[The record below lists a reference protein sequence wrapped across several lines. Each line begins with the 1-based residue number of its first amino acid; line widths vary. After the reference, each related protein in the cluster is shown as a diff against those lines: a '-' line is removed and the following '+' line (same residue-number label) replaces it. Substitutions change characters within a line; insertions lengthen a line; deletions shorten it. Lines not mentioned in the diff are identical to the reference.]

1 MKVLFT
7 PHVEHY
13 TIGMAQHL
21 SQHVDFW
28 ILSASRLKE
37 RGIYHQLILP
47 NIKGV
52 RGVIRIFAL
61 KTLPRILFDVIHAND
76 SWSGFCSNAHDGL
89 IVTEHTWPDP
99 QVQHVSA
106 MKYYT
111 KENCAL
117 LYLYEIGVPI
127 ITISNFNSNMLK
139 KRFGV
144 KCYKVI
150 YHGLLDCFRTKAPR
164 TLKKG
169 IPTILWIS
177 RLVPLKEPE
186 VLIDALKIL
195 KEKYRL
201 NFKVIICGDGPLK
214 SYMQYMIHKFG
225 LTAKV
230 LFIGRVPFH
239 ELSKLYKLATIL
251 VHTSSYESFGFCV
264 LEAMGTALPVIVP
277 KHGGAFEVAGTAAIG
292 FKPHDPSDLA
302 EKIHTC
308 LQDPSY
314 YYKSSKKSLERS
326 KFFDWSKTAAEYLK
340 VYKKFL

>member
-1 MKVLFT
+1 MNVLFT

-13 TIGMAQHL
+13 TIGMAQYI
-21 SQHVDFW
+21 SRHVNFW
-28 ILSASRLKE
+28 ILSTSRLE
-37 RGIYHQLILP
+37 GEGLYHQLILP
-47 NIKGV
+47 NVKGV
-52 RGVIRIFAL
+52 RGILRIFAL
-61 KTLPRILFDVIHAND
+61 KTLSKTLFDIVHAND
-76 SWSGFCSNAHDGL
+76 SWSGFWSNAYDTL
-89 IVTEHTWPDP
+89 IVTEHGWPDP
-99 QVQHVSA
+99 HLQHESA
-106 MKYYT
+106 KSYYL
-111 KENCAL
+111 KESQAL

-127 ITISNFNSNMLK
+127 ITISNFTANMLK

-186 VLIDALKIL
+186 ILIAALKIL
-195 KEKYRL
+195 KEKYAL
-201 NFKVIICGDGPLK
+201 NFKTIIRGDGPLK
-214 SYMQYMIHKFG
+214 SYMQYVIDKFD
-225 LTAKV
+225 LAARV
-230 LFIGRVPFH
+230 RFIGKISFH
-239 ELSKLYKLATIL
+239 ELPKLYESASIL
-251 VHTSSYESFGFCV
+251 VHTSSYEPFGFCI
-264 LEAMGTALPVIVP
+264 LEAMGMALPVIVP
-277 KHGGAFEVAGTAAIG
+277 KYGGAYEVAGTAAIG

-302 EKIHTC
+302 EKIYTC

-314 YYKSSKKSLERS
+314 YYKSSTKSLERS

>member
-1 MKVLFT
+1 MNVLFI

-21 SQHVDFW
+21 SQHVDFR
-28 ILSASRLKE
+28 ILSASRLNE
-37 RGIYHQLILP
+37 RGMYHQLILP

-61 KTLPRILFDVIHAND
+61 KTLPRILFDVIHTND
-76 SWSGFCSNAHDGL
+76 SWSGFCSSAHDGL

-99 QVQHVSA
+99 YVQHASA
-106 MKYYT
+106 MKYYM
-111 KENCAL
+111 KERCAL

-150 YHGLLDCFRTKAPR
+150 HHGLLDCFRTKAPR

-186 VLIDALKIL
+186 VLIAALKIL
-195 KEKYRL
+195 KEKYAF
-201 NFKVIICGDGPLK
+201 NFKTIICGDGPLK
-214 SYMQYMIHKFG
+214 SYMQYMINKFS
-225 LTAKV
+225 LAARV
-230 LFIGRVPFH
+230 RFIGKVSFYEMP
-239 ELSKLYKLATIL
+239 KLYESASIL
-251 VHTSSYESFGFCV
+251 VHTSSYEPFGFCI
-264 LEAMGTALPVIVP
+264 LEAMGMALPVIVP
-277 KHGGAFEVAGTAAIG
+277 KYGGAYEVAGTAAIG

-302 EKIHTC
+302 EKIYTC

-314 YYKSSKKSLERS
+314 YYKSSAKSLERS

-340 VYKKFL
+340 VHKKFL